1 MMQAET
7 ARVRILLVM
16 ILALVLF
23 GCGSVVGQEYQPMPP
38 SATKSVIYI
47 YRPWHFYASGTAP
60 MITCGQDSIEL
71 EAGGYH
77 TFYNDAGT
85 IDCSAVGSPKTSLKF
100 TADLGRSYYVRDE
113 IKPEGVHLALVDPD
127 IAKNEI
133 TTCRLQSVASAPTPP
148 QQ

>member
-1 MMQAET
+1 MMYVNPG
-7 ARVRILLVM
+7 RDRILLV
-16 ILALVLF
+16 ILLAATIF
-23 GCGSVVGQEYQPMPP
+23 GCGSVNGQEYQPMPP

-77 TFYNDAGT
+77 TFYNDAGS
-85 IDCSAVGSPKTSLKF
+85 IECSAVGSPNAALKF
-100 TADLGRSYYVRDE
+100 TADLGRSYYVREE
-113 IKPEGVHLALVDPD
+113 IKPEGVHLAAVDPD

-133 TTCRLQSVASAPTPP
+133 TSCRLQSVASAPTPP